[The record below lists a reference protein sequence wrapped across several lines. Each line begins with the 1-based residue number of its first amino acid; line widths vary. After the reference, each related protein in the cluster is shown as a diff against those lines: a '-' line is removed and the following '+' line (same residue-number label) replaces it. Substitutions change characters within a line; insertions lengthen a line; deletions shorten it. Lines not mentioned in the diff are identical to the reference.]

1 MAINLGKWALIDIET
16 SGVNPEDDSI
26 IDVGFLV
33 FDETNLVRKFS
44 SLVKFPMT
52 SLHHSNYS
60 KFIEKLT
67 GISPRM
73 LKNAPIWEEVLPE
86 VRELQGMHLVA
97 HNAQFENNF
106 LSPWLSF
113 QAKSSEHDQETT
125 YEDSLHYL
133 SLLHP
138 ERSGLKLDDFIKDY
152 GVRESE
158 LHRGYEDSLDL
169 LKVLLA
175 ATYKVKKDREMT
187 KKISELLFKYHIE
200 DWWFAKFFNLDHS
213 ELEAIA
219 SQIDFDMHESVEIF
233 IKARKENSGAFKDYS
248 KLPGVNSTEFSKN
261 NISDIF
267 KDEETIRNEIPKYKF
282 RQSQLDLA
290 VRTGQALKSNTH
302 ALIQA
307 PTGTGKTLG
316 YLIPSALF
324 ALSEKQPVLVA
335 TGTKALQEQAM
346 SKDIPLLKTILGE
359 KGKDLKI
366 KRLIGSSNHLCESLF
381 QQEAEEDS
389 LFFQSADFES
399 KFTFA
404 FYDLVFWHNQ
414 HTSSNPI
421 LRNDVPFVFKRKI
434 DLFNEKDKNWAV
446 DFRSCSG
453 KNCPYK
459 NSCSYVNGLKEAKD
473 ADIIVGNHALMYSW
487 PKSLAR
493 PAHIVI
499 DEAHKIEHETTTAC
513 SLEVSNKELE
523 KIHQSLKNMQGVG
536 SLFYLLAQ
544 SERNS
549 GESTPVINEI
559 RNTLVGYSSMLDDQL
574 PLIKDQAEK
583 YFKKMPRYTSI
594 YWNELPLDRKLLER
608 DFSGKKIVQHLEST
622 FNILSLTMNLLL
634 PHASRFEAKSFND
647 DSMIKAWT
655 RFENFFQQ
663 LNEVISTIDDIF
675 KFSNQK
681 QETKTQDLERT
692 NSFKYHEE
700 YGYSFNCAPIN
711 VGKVI
716 HDSLLQTSQSVV
728 FTSATLGNAHGNV
741 GSKGVEWATGYLYLP
756 NDRRFKTGLY
766 LPSVFDYKNKTK
778 VYLCDDTPVLW
789 SDDFIEKTLSQAC
802 RVTQDIGG
810 RSLFLFSA
818 KTRFE
823 KAREY
828 LLDKFE
834 GTIPTFIQGMS
845 NNIVDEFKKSERGI
859 LIGMESLGEG
869 IDIPGDGLQF
879 VFIDK
884 IPDLRMDLVIN
895 DRRDFFEKTI
905 GNEFSDYYLSNRTRA
920 LHQKLGRLIR
930 TDDDFGGVIIVDS
943 RIKRWKGRTI
953 ETLNRL
959 MEPYRIER
967 SNLKDAC
974 DSVTSFLKSTRQ

>member
-16 SGVNPEDDSI
+16 SGVNPDDDSI
-26 IDVGFLV
+26 IDVGYLI
-33 FDETNLVRKFS
+33 FDGLTLEKKFS

-67 GISPRM
+67 GITPNM
-73 LKNAPIWEEVLPE
+73 LKKAPIWEEVLPE
-86 VRELQGMHLVA
+86 VRELQGMHLIA
-97 HNAQFENNF
+97 HNANFENSF
-106 LSPWLSF
+106 LSPWLNFS
-113 QAKSSEHDQETT
+113 AEITEDDRETT

-138 ERSGLKLDDFIKDY
+138 NRSGLKLDDFIQDY
-152 GVRESE
+152 GIRDAEV
-158 LHRGYEDSLDL
+158 HRGFEDSIDL

-175 ATYKVKKDREMT
+175 ATYRVKRDKRFS
-187 KKISELLFKYHIE
+187 KKIGEIIFKYHLE
-200 DWWFAKFFNLDHS
+200 DWWYASFFQLDFS
-213 ELEAIA
+213 ELQELCD
-219 SQIDFDMHESVEIF
+219 QIDFDLDEAIDHFKKVNAIENYETVDYSEESGVESTDF
-233 IKARKENSGAFKDYS
+233 SKENI
-248 KLPGVNSTEFSKN
+248 T
-261 NISDIF
+261 NIF
-267 KDEETIRNEIPKYKF
+267 QDEEKIQREIPTYQF

-290 VRTGQALKSNTH
+290 IRTGQSLKSNTH
-302 ALIQA
+302 ALVQA

-316 YLIPSALF
+316 YLIPSALY
-324 ALSEKQPVLVA
+324 AINEKSPVLIA

-346 SKDIPLLKTILGE
+346 SKDIPLLKKVLGK
-359 KGKDLKI
+359 KGDGLRV

-381 QQEAEEDS
+381 QQEAEEES
-389 LFFQSADFES
+389 LFLQSADFEQ

-404 FYDLVFWHNQ
+404 FYEMVFWHNQ
-414 HTSSNPI
+414 ESNHPPI

-434 DLFNEKDKNWAV
+434 QSFDEKDREWAV

-459 NSCSYVNGLKEAKD
+459 NSCSYVQGLKDAKE
-473 ADIIVGNHALMYSW
+473 ADIIIGNHALMYSW
-487 PKSLAR
+487 PKSIPR
-493 PAHIVI
+493 PAHIII
-499 DEAHKIEHETTTAC
+499 DEAHKIEQETTSAC
-513 SLEVSNKELE
+513 TLEVSKKELD

-544 SERNS
+544 TERNS
-549 GESTPVINEI
+549 GESTPVINEL
-559 RNTLVGYSSMLDDQL
+559 RNTMMGYSSMLDDQL
-574 PLIKDQAEK
+574 PPISDNAEK

-594 YWNELPLDRKLLER
+594 YWNELPLDKKLLDR
-608 DFSGKKIVQHLEST
+608 DFSGKKIIQHLEST
-622 FNILSLTMNLLL
+622 FNILNLTVNLLL
-634 PHASRFEAKSFND
+634 PHASRFEAQSFNE
-647 DSMIKAWT
+647 DSMTKAWT
-655 RFENFFQQ
+655 RFETFFQH
-663 LNEVISTIDDIF
+663 LSEITATLDDIF
-675 KFSNQK
+675 NFSNQEK
-681 QETKTQDLERT
+681 ASTDRT
-692 NSFKYHEE
+692 NSFKFHEE
-700 YGYSFNCAPIN
+700 YGFSFNSAPIN

-716 HDSLLQTSQSVV
+716 HDYLLENSQSVV
-728 FTSATLGNAHGNV
+728 FTSATLGNAHGNI

-756 NDRRFKTGLY
+756 KERRFKTGLY

-789 SDDFIEKTLSQAC
+789 SDEFVEKTLKEVCQ
-802 RVTQDIGG
+802 VTEEIGG

-828 LLDKFE
+828 LLQKFE
-834 GTIPTFIQGMS
+834 GAIPTFIQGMG
-845 NNIVDEFKKSERGI
+845 NNIVEEFKKSEQGI

-869 IDIPGDGLQF
+869 IDIPGESLQF

-930 TDDDFGGVIIVDS
+930 TNKDFGGVIIADS
-943 RIKRWKGRTI
+943 RVKKWKGRTI
-953 ETLNRL
+953 DTLYKL
-959 MEPYRIER
+959 MEPYVIQRAPLSEAC
-967 SNLKDAC
+967 KD
-974 DSVTSFLKSTRQ
+974 VTNFLKRN

>member
-1 MAINLGKWALIDIET
+1 
-16 SGVNPEDDSI
+16 
-26 IDVGFLV
+26 
-33 FDETNLVRKFS
+33 
-44 SLVKFPMT
+44 
-52 SLHHSNYS
+52 
-60 KFIEKLT
+60 
-67 GISPRM
+67 
-73 LKNAPIWEEVLPE
+73 
-86 VRELQGMHLVA
+86 
-97 HNAQFENNF
+97 
-106 LSPWLSF
+106 
-113 QAKSSEHDQETT
+113 
-125 YEDSLHYL
+125 
-133 SLLHP
+133 
-138 ERSGLKLDDFIKDY
+138 
-152 GVRESE
+152 
-158 LHRGYEDSLDL
+158 
-169 LKVLLA
+169 
-175 ATYKVKKDREMT
+175 
-187 KKISELLFKYHIE
+187 
-200 DWWFAKFFNLDHS
+200 
-213 ELEAIA
+213 
-219 SQIDFDMHESVEIF
+219 
-233 IKARKENSGAFKDYS
+233 
-248 KLPGVNSTEFSKN
+248 
-261 NISDIF
+261 
-267 KDEETIRNEIPKYKF
+267 
-282 RQSQLDLA
+282 
-290 VRTGQALKSNTH
+290 
-302 ALIQA
+302 
-307 PTGTGKTLG
+307 
-316 YLIPSALF
+316 
-324 ALSEKQPVLVA
+324 
-335 TGTKALQEQAM
+335 
-346 SKDIPLLKTILGE
+346 
-359 KGKDLKI
+359 
-366 KRLIGSSNHLCESLF
+366 
-381 QQEAEEDS
+381 
-389 LFFQSADFES
+389 
-399 KFTFA
+399 
-404 FYDLVFWHNQ
+404 
-414 HTSSNPI
+414 
-421 LRNDVPFVFKRKI
+421 
-434 DLFNEKDKNWAV
+434 
-446 DFRSCSG
+446 
-453 KNCPYK
+453 
-459 NSCSYVNGLKEAKD
+459 
-473 ADIIVGNHALMYSW
+473 
-487 PKSLAR
+487 
-493 PAHIVI
+493 
-499 DEAHKIEHETTTAC
+499 
-513 SLEVSNKELE
+513 
-523 KIHQSLKNMQGVG
+523 
-536 SLFYLLAQ
+536 
-544 SERNS
+544 
-549 GESTPVINEI
+549 
-559 RNTLVGYSSMLDDQL
+559 MLDDQL